1 MRGPSSISVVLSSA
15 QRRELERRVR
25 EQKTP
30 KRTYLRAKCIL
41 LAAEGWSNCAIAAKL
56 DFSRD
61 CVVDW
66 RHRFV
71 AEGLDGLRD
80 RPRSGR
86 PPRFSPRTK
95 ASSRGPGLYA
105 AS

>member
-15 QRRELERRVR
+15 QRCELGRRVR
-25 EQKTP
+25 EQKTA
-30 KRTYLRAKCIL
+30 KRAYLRAKCIL

-61 CVVDW
+61 CVVGW

-80 RPRSGR
+80 RARSGR
-86 PPRFSPRTK
+86 PPRFSPRAKT
-95 ASSRGPGLYA
+95 SGRGAGLHA